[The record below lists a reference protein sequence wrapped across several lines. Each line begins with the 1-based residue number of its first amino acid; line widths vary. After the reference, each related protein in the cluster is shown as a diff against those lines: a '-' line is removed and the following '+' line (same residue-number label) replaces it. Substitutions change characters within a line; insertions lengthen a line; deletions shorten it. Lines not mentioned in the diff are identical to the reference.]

1 LRCRVTARSRRVR
14 QGCYADGEW
23 TVQKKYE
30 DLRSARWY
38 EGKDRYG
45 FVTRERTKQAGFTDE
60 DFRGKPVIGIFSTW
74 SDLNPC
80 HHHFRNRA
88 EEVKRGIWEAGG
100 FPVEVPV
107 MSLGEA
113 FMRPTTM
120 IYRDLLSIQV
130 EEMLRCHPI
139 DGVVLMGGCDKT
151 TPAMIMGAASM
162 NLPAIFMPAGPMLT
176 GRWRGRTL
184 GSGTDS
190 TFFYQEMRAG
200 RITEAQYHDME
211 YSAAR
216 SPGHC
221 MTMGTA
227 STMTSI
233 AEVLGMTLP
242 GAASIPAVDSRHA
255 HMASRTGRLAVE
267 MVWND
272 IKPTDLLTRDAFE
285 NAILALMALGGST
298 NALIHLVAMA
308 DRVGIDISLKDFD
321 KASERLPVLADIKP
335 NGKHLMEDFFY
346 AGGLRGL
353 LSRIKGEL
361 KLDAPSA
368 NGKTL
373 GDNIEGA
380 EVFDDAVIRKLDDPL
395 FPRGGLVVLYGNLA
409 PDGAVLKRSAATPA
423 LLTHKGKA
431 VVFDSIEDMKARVD
445 DPDLEVDANSVLVLR
460 GSGARGVPGM
470 PEWGM
475 MPIPKKLLAQGVTD
489 MVRVSDARMSG
500 THFGTVALHVAPESA
515 AGGTLALVRDG
526 DLIELDVDK
535 RRLQLLV
542 DDAELAA
549 RRAAWVPPPIRHE
562 RGWGKL
568 YAERVRQPDE
578 GSGLDFLAGLAR
590 RDEPR
595 F

>member
-1 LRCRVTARSRRVR
+1 
-14 QGCYADGEW
+14 
-23 TVQKKYE
+23 
-30 DLRSARWY
+30 
-38 EGKDRYG
+38 
-45 FVTRERTKQAGFTDE
+45 
-60 DFRGKPVIGIFSTW
+60 
-74 SDLNPC
+74 
-80 HHHFRNRA
+80 
-88 EEVKRGIWEAGG
+88 
-100 FPVEVPV
+100 
-107 MSLGEA
+107 
-113 FMRPTTM
+113 MRPTTM
-120 IYRDLLSIQV
+120 IYRDLLAIQV
-130 EEMLRCHPI
+130 EEVLRCHPI

-151 TPAMIMGAASM
+151 TPAMIMGASSF

-200 RITEAQYHDME
+200 RITEEQYHDME

-227 STMTSI
+227 STMTSM
-233 AEVLGMTLP
+233 AEVLGMSLP

-255 HMASRTGRLAVE
+255 HMASRTGRQIVE
-267 MVWND
+267 MVWD
-272 IKPTDLLTRDAFE
+272 DLKPTDLLTRDAFD
-285 NAILALMALGGST
+285 NAILTLMALGGST
-298 NALIHLVAMA
+298 NALIHLIAMA
-308 DRVGIDISLKDFD
+308 DRVGIEISLRDFD

-335 NGKHLMEDFFY
+335 NGKFLMEDFFY

-353 LSRIKGEL
+353 LMRIRDEL
-361 KLDAPSA
+361 RLETRNA
-368 NGKTL
+368 NGRTL
-373 GDNIEGA
+373 GENIETA
-380 EVFDDAVIRKLDDPL
+380 EIFDDNVIRPLDNPL

-409 PDGAVLKRSAATPA
+409 PDGAVLKRSAATPT
-423 LLTHKGKA
+423 LLQHKGRA
-431 VVFDSIEDMKARVD
+431 VVFDSFEDMKARID
-445 DPDLEVDANSVLVLR
+445 DPDLDVDADSVLVLR

-470 PEWGM
+470 PEWM

-515 AGGTLALVRDG
+515 VGGPLALVRDG
-526 DLIELDVDK
+526 DLIELDVEN
-535 RRLQLLV
+535 RRLDLLV
-542 DDAELAA
+542 DEAELAA
-549 RRAAWVPPPIRHE
+549 RRDAWTQPPVRHQ

-568 YAERVRQPDE
+568 YAERVRQPNE
-578 GSGLDFLAGLAR
+578 GSGLDFLAGPGP

>member
-1 LRCRVTARSRRVR
+1 MRKT
-14 QGCYADGEW
+14 
-23 TVQKKYE
+23 YE
-30 DLRSARWY
+30 QFRSARWY

-100 FPVEVPV
+100 YPVEVPV

-151 TPAMIMGAASM
+151 TPAMIMGASSID
-162 NLPAIFMPAGPMLT
+162 LPAIFMPAGPMLT

-184 GSGTDS
+184 GSGTDNS
-190 TFFYQEMRAG
+190 FFFQEMRAG
-200 RITEAQYHDME
+200 RIKPEQYHDME
-211 YSAAR
+211 YAAAR

-233 AEVLGMTLP
+233 AEVLGMSLP

-255 HMASRTGRLAVE
+255 HMASRTGRQIVD

-272 IKPTDLLTRDAFE
+272 VKPTDILTRRAFD
-285 NAILALMALGGST
+285 NAILTLMALGGST
-298 NALIHLVAMA
+298 NALIHLIAMA
-308 DRVGIDISLKDFD
+308 DRVGIKIYLKDFD
-321 KASERLPVLADIKP
+321 RASERLPVLADIKP
-335 NGKHLMEDFFY
+335 NGKYLMEDFFY
-346 AGGLRGL
+346 AGGLLGL

-361 KLDAPSA
+361 ALDARNV

-373 GDNIEGA
+373 GENIENA
-380 EVFDDAVIRKLDDPL
+380 EIFDDDVIRPMDTPL

-409 PDGAVLKRSAATPA
+409 PDGAVLKRSAATPE
-423 LLTHKGKA
+423 LLQHRGRA
-431 VVFDSIEDMKARVD
+431 VVFDSFEDMKARID
-445 DPDLEVDANSVLVLR
+445 DPDLDVDANSVLVLR
-460 GSGARGVPGM
+460 GSGGQGVPGM

-475 MPIPKKLLAQGVTD
+475 MPIPKKLLEQGVRD

-500 THFGTVALHVAPESA
+500 THFGTVALHVSPEST
-515 AGGTLALVRDG
+515 AGGTLALVREG
-526 DLIELDVDK
+526 DLIELDVEN
-535 RRLQLLV
+535 RRLELLV
-542 DDAELAA
+542 NETELAA
-549 RRAAWVPPPIRHE
+549 RRAAWEKPPVRHQ

-568 YAERVRQPDE
+568 YAEHVSQPDK
-578 GSGLDFLAGLAR
+578 GSSLDFLTGPGS